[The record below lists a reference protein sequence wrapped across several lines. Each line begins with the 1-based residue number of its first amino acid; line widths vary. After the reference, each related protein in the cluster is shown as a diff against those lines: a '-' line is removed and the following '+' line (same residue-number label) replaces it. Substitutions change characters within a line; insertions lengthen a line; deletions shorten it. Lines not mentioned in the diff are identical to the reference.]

1 MTKLE
6 LADLVARYA
15 HRPDLAQDILD
26 IFIPLGEVRIGREL
40 KSSENE
46 ALILLQPASNNF
58 DVPAD
63 FATIRA
69 LQYAANGGPFTLTSL
84 DLHSINQWSQ
94 TGGTPQRYVIANR
107 QIQVRPFVAGDFTLF
122 YYQRPALPTDQS
134 ENAVLEAWPNV
145 YLYGALIELN
155 IFAQDTEQLTVNV
168 QAFDLEVKQINKSA
182 DRGRGDKPAMR
193 RA

>member
-6 LADLVARYA
+6 LANLVERYA

-46 ALILLQPASNNF
+46 AAVVLQPTENNF
-58 DVPAD
+58 DVPTD
-63 FATIRA
+63 FATIRS
-69 LQYAANGGPFTLTSL
+69 LQVAANGGPFTLTSL

-94 TGGTPQRYVIANR
+94 TGGTPQRYVIATR
-107 QIQVRPFVAGDFTLF
+107 KIQVRPFAASDFTLF

-134 ENAVLEAWPNV
+134 ENAVLDAWPNV
-145 YLYGALIELN
+145 YLYAALIELN
-155 IFAQDTEQLTVNV
+155 IFTQDTEQLQVNIS
-168 QAFDLEVKQINKSA
+168 AFDLEVKQINKSA